1 MTTEQSEAT
10 ETQIVVATPDVTRN
24 ADDTRLWVER
34 TGKRLYTGRSS
45 RGAEV
50 LIGSVGVENVFSP
63 GELLKIALAGC
74 SGLAAD
80 SAISHRLGDDAEVTI
95 NVSGMGDD
103 DEDRYPALAEELV
116 VDLSAL
122 DPVARERLLTV
133 IHRAIDQHCTV
144 GRTLEAGATVSL
156 TVTGER

>member
-1 MTTEQSEAT
+1 MTTEQSA
-10 ETQIVVATPDVTRN
+10 APDITAN
-24 ADDTRLWVER
+24 ADDTALWVER
-34 TGKRLYTGRSS
+34 TGKRLYTGRNS

-74 SGLAAD
+74 SGLSAD
-80 SAISHRLGDDAEVTI
+80 SKLSHYLGDDVDVTI
-95 NVSGMGDD
+95 NVSGMSDPE
-103 DEDRYPALAEELV
+103 EDRYPALAEELV

-122 DPVARERLLTV
+122 DAATRERLITIV
-133 IHRAIDQHCTV
+133 HRAIDAHCTV
-144 GRTLEAGATVSL
+144 GRTLDAGASVQL

>member
-1 MTTEQSEAT
+1 MTTEQKPAPDITANAGDT
-10 ETQIVVATPDVTRN
+10 E
-24 ADDTRLWVER
+24 LWVER
-34 TGKRLYTGRSS
+34 TGTRRYTGRNS

-74 SGLAAD
+74 SGLASD
-80 SAISHRLGDDAEVTI
+80 SALRHRLGDDVDVTI
-95 NVSGMGDD
+95 HVSGMSD
-103 DEDRYPALAEELV
+103 DETDRYPALLEELV

-122 DPVARERLLTV
+122 DATARERLLTV
-133 IHRAIDQHCTV
+133 VHRAIDQHCTV
-144 GRTLEAGATVSL
+144 GRTLEAGATVQL

>member
-1 MTTEQSEAT
+1 MTTEQKPAPDIT
-10 ETQIVVATPDVTRN
+10 TNAGDTQ
-24 ADDTRLWVER
+24 LWVER
-34 TGKRLYTGRSS
+34 TGKRLYTGRNS

-80 SAISHRLGDDAEVTI
+80 AKLSHRLGDDVDVTI
-95 NVSGMGDD
+95 KVSGESDD
-103 DEDRYPALAEELV
+103 AEDRYPAIAEEMV
-116 VDLSAL
+116 VDLSSL
-122 DPVARERLLTV
+122 DPEARERLITI
-133 IHRAIDQHCTV
+133 IHRAVDSHCTV
-144 GRTLEAGATVSL
+144 GRTLEAGATVQL

>member
-1 MTTEQSEAT
+1 MTTEQKPAPDITKNAGDT
-10 ETQIVVATPDVTRN
+10 E
-24 ADDTRLWVER
+24 LWVER
-34 TGKRLYTGRSS
+34 TGKRLYTGRNS

-74 SGLAAD
+74 SGLSAD
-80 SAISHRLGDDAEVTI
+80 AKLAHYLGDDVDVTI
-95 NVSGMGDD
+95 KATGMSDA
-103 DEDRYPALAEELV
+103 DEDRYPAIAEELI

-122 DPVARERLLTV
+122 DAPTRERLITLL
-133 IHRAIDQHCTV
+133 HRAIDSHCTV
-144 GRTLEAGATVSL
+144 GRTLEAGATVQL

>member
-1 MTTEQSEAT
+1 MTTEQKPAPDITKNAGDT
-10 ETQIVVATPDVTRN
+10 E
-24 ADDTRLWVER
+24 LWVER
-34 TGKRLYTGRSS
+34 TGKRLYTGRNS

-74 SGLAAD
+74 SGLSAD
-80 SAISHRLGDDAEVTI
+80 AKLTHYLGDDVDVTI
-95 NVSGMGDD
+95 KASGMSDAE
-103 DEDRYPALAEELV
+103 EDRYPAIAEELV

-122 DPVARERLLTV
+122 DAATRERLITIV
-133 IHRAIDQHCTV
+133 HRAIDSHCTV
-144 GRTLEAGATVSL
+144 GRTLDAGATVQL

>member
-1 MTTEQSEAT
+1 MTTEQKPAPDITKNAGDT
-10 ETQIVVATPDVTRN
+10 E
-24 ADDTRLWVER
+24 LWVER
-34 TGKRLYTGRSS
+34 TGKRLYTGRNS

-74 SGLAAD
+74 SGLSAD
-80 SAISHRLGDDAEVTI
+80 AKLAHYLGDDVDVIIKAT
-95 NVSGMGDD
+95 GMSDA
-103 DEDRYPALAEELV
+103 DEDRYPAIAEELI

-122 DPVARERLLTV
+122 DAPTRERLITLL
-133 IHRAIDQHCTV
+133 HRAIDSHCTV
-144 GRTLEAGATVSL
+144 GRTLDAGATVQL